1 MKRLELDLIS
11 WYILSNMSL
20 YKQTTDLLM
29 KGRDKIVARLFNES
43 YVPIGLS
50 DLNHYFRIY
59 GAIHFRTEKQED
71 GLIVAISENF
81 RYGSIITHAQNQNE
95 LSEKIKDAI
104 LTAFEVP
111 SSYSKEAAVKQVGEQ
126 EYAFA

>member
-1 MKRLELDLIS
+1 
-11 WYILSNMSL
+11 MSL
-20 YKQTTDLLM
+20 YKQTTDLLL

-43 YVPIGLS
+43 YVPVGLS

-59 GAIHFRTEKQED
+59 GAIHFHHEKQED
-71 GLIVAISENF
+71 GSVVAISNNF
-81 RYGSIITHAQNQNE
+81 RYGTIITHAQRLEE
-95 LSEKIKDAI
+95 LDEKVKDAI

-111 SSYSKEAAVKQVGEQ
+111 SSYAKEAGIRRTDEK